1 MVDNT
6 YWKIRKQLEES
17 ELKKPKWQRVSR
29 SPQERKIEERE
40 QRSKINTEESERIT
54 KRKQVYGDTI
64 ERIQGQRT
72 ARAQFPFMSV
82 RNCACLDKIVK
93 AEIVNSNLNP
103 HLKGA
108 FMNVRTCSDVIPIE
122 QFYDILVNTVNNMDF
137 SSRPI
142 IYKVRNAVT
151 KRTGITD
158 EEFNRYLFQT
168 VSNGWVTLIEGSPV
182 SGKES
187 NWYDISGRRF
197 YYLDLKRGNVRS
209 HKRKPNFLSID
220 IKPIRLF

>member
-29 SPQERKIEERE
+29 SPQERKEEERE
-40 QRSKINTEESERIT
+40 QKDNVNAIKSERIV
-54 KRKQVYGDTI
+54 KRRQIYGDTI
-64 ERIQGQRT
+64 KRIQGQRT
-72 ARAQFPFMSV
+72 VRAQFPFISV

-93 AEIVNSNLNP
+93 AEIANSNLNP
-103 HLKGA
+103 HLKGT

-122 QFYDILVNTVNNMDF
+122 QFYDILVDTVNHMDF
-137 SSRPI
+137 ASRPI
-142 IYKVRNAVT
+142 IYKVRDAVT

-158 EEFNRYLFQT
+158 EEFNKYLFET
-168 VSNGWVTLIEGSPV
+168 VRTRWTNLVEGSPT

-187 NWYDISGRRF
+187 NWYDIAGRRF
-197 YYLDLKRGNVRS
+197 YYLDLKRGSVRL
-209 HKRKPNFLSID
+209 HKRKNNFLSIN
-220 IKPIRLF
+220 IKPIKLF